1 MRLYSLLAA
10 AKINLYLEIVGHRP
24 DGFHELI
31 MVMQSVSLCDR
42 ITIRSLGVD
51 EIRVRCDHPLVPA
64 DKTNLA
70 YKAAALVVERFP
82 GVMAKLGGVEITIDK
97 HIPVGAG
104 LAGGSSNAAAVLVG
118 LDLLWN
124 LGLTQ
129 AELQTLG
136 AELGSDVPFCVS
148 GGTAIATGRGEQLDP
163 LPGIDGLHLVLAKYE
178 SEFVSTPWAYNTY
191 RAEYGDTYLADTQS
205 WQARQSQV
213 RSGEMVGAVAH
224 RNAHA
229 LAQHLCNDFEK
240 IVLPA
245 HPKTAA
251 LKATMAELGGLG
263 TLMSGSGPSVFTLAE
278 SEAEAESLAASLRAA
293 LPDPDLGVWTAQF
306 ISSGV
311 QLGG

>member
-10 AKINLYLEIVGHRP
+10 AKINLYLEIVGSRP

-31 MVMQSVSLCDR
+31 MVMQSINLCDR
-42 ITIRSLGVD
+42 ITVRSIGVD
-51 EIRVRCDHPLVPA
+51 KIRVRCDHPLVPA
-64 DKTNLA
+64 DETNLA
-70 YKAAALVVERFP
+70 YKAAMLVNDRCP
-82 GVMAKLGGVEITIDK
+82 GVMARLGGVEITIEK
-97 HIPVGAG
+97 QIPVGAG

-129 AELQTLG
+129 SELQELG

-163 LPGIDGLHLVLAKYE
+163 LPGIDNLHLVLAKYE
-178 SEFVSTPWAYNTY
+178 SEFVSTPWAYQTY
-191 RAEYGDTYLADTQS
+191 RAEYGDTYLTDAQS
-205 WQARQSQV
+205 WQERQSQV
-213 RSGEMVGAVAH
+213 RSGEMVRSVAQ
-224 RNAHA
+224 RNAKA
-229 LAQHLCNDFEK
+229 LGQHLCNDFEK

-251 LKATMAELGGLG
+251 LRETMTSLGGLG

-278 SEAEAESLAASLRAA
+278 SEAEAESLSNRLRAA
-293 LPDPDLGVWTAQF
+293 LPDPDLGIWTARF
-306 ISSGV
+306 VSGGV
-311 QLGG
+311 QLGS

>member
-10 AKINLYLEIVGHRP
+10 AKINLYLEIVGSRP

-31 MVMQSVSLCDR
+31 MVMQSISLYDR
-42 ITIRSLGVD
+42 ITVRSIGVD
-51 EIRVRCDHPLVPA
+51 EIRVRCNHPLVPA
-64 DKTNLA
+64 DETNLA
-70 YKAAALVVERFP
+70 YKAAALVSDRCP
-82 GVMAKLGGVEITIDK
+82 GVMAKLGGVEITIEK
-97 HIPVGAG
+97 QIPVGAG
-104 LAGGSSNAAAVLVG
+104 LAGGSCNAAAVLVG

-129 AELQTLG
+129 SELQELG

-163 LPGIDGLHLVLAKYE
+163 LPGIDNLHLVLAKYE
-178 SEFVSTPWAYNTY
+178 SEFVSTPWAYKTY
-191 RAEYGDTYLADTQS
+191 RAEYGDTYLTDTQS
-205 WQARQSQV
+205 WQQRQSQV
-213 RSGEMVGAVAH
+213 RSGDMVKAVAQH
-224 RNAHA
+224 NAKA

-251 LKATMAELGGLG
+251 LKETMASLGGLG

-278 SEAEAESLAASLRAA
+278 SAAEAESLSTRLREA
-293 LPDPDLGVWTAQF
+293 LPDPDLGLWTARF
-306 ISSGV
+306 VSSGV
-311 QLGG
+311 QLGS

>member
-10 AKINLYLEIVGHRP
+10 AKINLYLEIVGSRP

-42 ITIRSLGVD
+42 ITVRSIGVD

-64 DKTNLA
+64 DETNLA
-70 YKAAALVVERFP
+70 YKAAALVMERFP
-82 GVMAKLGGVEITIDK
+82 GVMAKLGGVEITIEK
-97 HIPVGAG
+97 QIPVGAG

-124 LGLTQ
+124 LGLAQ
-129 AELQTLG
+129 GELQELG

-163 LPGIDGLHLVLAKYE
+163 LPGIANLHVVIAKYE
-178 SEFVSTPWAYNTY
+178 SEFVSTPWAYKTY
-191 RAEYGDTYLADTQS
+191 RAEYGDTYLPDAQG
-205 WQARQSQV
+205 WQARQAQV
-213 RSGEMVGAVAH
+213 RSGEMVRAVAQ
-224 RNAHA
+224 RDEIA
-229 LAQHLCNDFEK
+229 LAQQLHNDFEK
-240 IVLPA
+240 NVLPA
-245 HPKTAA
+245 HPKTAH
-251 LKATMAELGGLG
+251 LRDTMANLGGLG

-278 SEAEAESLAASLRAA
+278 SKAEAEALAASLKTA

-306 ISSGV
+306 APSGV
-311 QLGG
+311 RLDG